1 MVERVDAKSI
11 VWGRLME
18 DLKMPDV
25 ARVVSKYLA
34 TSGKNVAYIDYS
46 KKIQDF
52 LSWYRGKTAWHNY
65 TVYNG
70 ENNIAV
76 ERLSLGMAKTVCEDL
91 ASLELN
97 EKVEIQLDQEN
108 AQTYIDAVLED
119 NNWQEQAN
127 KLNELSKALGTG
139 AFVAGIDDDKAK
151 VDYIQGDMVFP
162 LSWDNG
168 IIKECAFVKIGGTQA
183 GSEYTI
189 ILHELN
195 ENNTYTIKVVEVD
208 GKGAIIRP
216 YELGNAIDKAYNESG
231 EQIVMDNIPLP
242 LFQVF
247 SPNIVNNYDKTNPLG
262 MSVFGNAI
270 DILKAIDVVFD
281 SWHNE
286 FVLGKK
292 RIFVKSDLKK
302 VIVNPGSG
310 VQSQIDPND
319 VMFYQ
324 IDWTGNESDKPPI
337 YESSMTLRATEH
349 SETLDKLLNLLSR
362 KVGLGDGFYAFNNGA
377 VGRTAT
383 EVISVN
389 SSLFRNI
396 KKQELTLKR
405 AIKGIIRALLYIGGV
420 VGAGKFDLNQDITIN
435 FDDSIIEDTEKE
447 QTRAMAEYNAGLI
460 DRVEYFALTRSM
472 SREQAIKFVAEMEAT
487 DTMKQ
492 VDAIMNNFGDI

>member
-1 MVERVDAKSI
+1 MDE
-11 VWGRLME
+11 
-18 DLKMPDV
+18 LKMPEV
-25 ARVVSKYLA
+25 AQVISKYLGA
-34 TSGKNVAYIDYS
+34 SGRNVAYIDFS
-46 KKIQDF
+46 RKIQEF
-52 LSWYRGKTAWHNY
+52 LTWYRGKTAWHNY

-91 ASLELN
+91 ASLQLN
-97 EKVEIQLDQEN
+97 EKCEIEVDEET
-108 AQTYIDAVLED
+108 AQAYIDAVLED

-127 KLNELSKALGTG
+127 KLGELTEALGTG
-139 AFVAGIDDDKAK
+139 AFVVGIEDEKAK
-151 VDYIQGDMVFP
+151 IDYIQGDMVFP

-168 IIKECAFVKIGGTQA
+168 IVKECAFVKIGGNQKETK
-183 GSEYTI
+183 YTV
-189 ILHELN
+189 ILHTLADN
-195 ENNTYTIKVVEVD
+195 GTYTIKVAEVD
-208 GKGAIIRP
+208 TNGSVVKP
-216 YELGNAIDKAYNESG
+216 YELCNELAKEYNEDG
-231 EQIVMDNIPLP
+231 ERVVMENIPIR
-242 LFQVF
+242 LFEVF

-270 DILKAIDVVFD
+270 DVLKAIDVVFD

-302 VIVNPGSG
+302 VIVNPGQG

-337 YESSMTLRATEH
+337 YESSMTLRASEH

-405 AIKGIIRALLYIGGV
+405 AIKGVVRALLYIGGI

-447 QTRAMAEYNAGLI
+447 QQRAMAEYNAGLI
-460 DRVEYFALTRSM
+460 DRVEYFALTRGLT
-472 SREQAIKFVAEMEAT
+472 REQAVKFVAEMEAT

-492 VDAIMNNFGDI
+492 VDAIMNNFGGI